1 MGILSSIGWGIFD
14 MTVLPVYDAV
24 QNVIDNARGIPRTNE
39 PSLDEREVW
48 ELLDEAE
55 ATGDNSK
62 VEAFIKEGDTSHQM
76 ARNALIDRRIWDS
89 PDAYEATQA
98 WGEEVVNE
106 HINKPLKE
114 TPQETPQE
122 TKEEKK
128 GFFGKKEKPKK
139 EVKVATL
146 KGGGT
151 IRFR

>member
-24 QNVIDNARGIPRTNE
+24 QNVIDDARGIPRTNE

-55 ATGDNSK
+55 ETGDNSK

-76 ARNALIDRRIWDS
+76 ARNALIYRRIWDS
-89 PDAYEATQA
+89 PEAYEATQE
-98 WGEEVVNE
+98 WGEEFVQE
-106 HINKPLKE
+106 QINNTPKKKE
-114 TPQETPQE
+114 A
-122 TKEEKK
+122 KK
-128 GFFGKKEKPKK
+128 TSNKKEKPKK
-139 EVKVATL
+139 EVKIATL
-146 KGGGT
+146 RGGGT